1 MKVVIIGWW
10 PAGSTLWNYLVSK
23 TDFDV
28 TIIEKEIFPRHH
40 VGESLQPDVI
50 RSLEEMEIPISELSG
65 FPKKYGA
72 IYKWGLHNDR
82 WSVLYSKELDELYD
96 RNETLD
102 DISHYEH
109 GFNVERAK
117 FDAILLKY
125 QQRVFSYILKMVK
138 DQDLTN
144 DIFQEVWTKPTD
156 GQYYFKKAHAF
167 SYAMAVVVHMNLI
180 CESVT

>member
-1 MKVVIIGWW
+1 
-10 PAGSTLWNYLVSK
+10 
-23 TDFDV
+23 
-28 TIIEKEIFPRHH
+28 
-40 VGESLQPDVI
+40 
-50 RSLEEMEIPISELSG
+50 MEIPISELSG

-117 FDAILLKY
+117 FDAILLKH
-125 QQRVFSYILKMVK
+125 
-138 DQDLTN
+138 
-144 DIFQEVWTKPTD
+144 FQ
-156 GQYYFKKAHAF
+156 AR
-167 SYAMAVVVHMNLI
+167 
-180 CESVT
+180 